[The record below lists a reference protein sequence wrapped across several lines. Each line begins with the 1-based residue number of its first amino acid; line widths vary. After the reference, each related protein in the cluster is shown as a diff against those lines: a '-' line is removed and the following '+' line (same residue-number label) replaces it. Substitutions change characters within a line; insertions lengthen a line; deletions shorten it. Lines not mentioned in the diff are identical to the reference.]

1 MAETIQKDLVVL
13 SLTPDQ
19 RRYLIDEVHEM
30 TGTVTNGELVRHALM
45 TYRSLVEL
53 VRQGYTLYA
62 ENERYAED
70 ERGRK
75 RTILLP
81 DDFGIASI
89 PIEKKQIG

>member
-30 TGTVTNGELVRHALM
+30 TGTVTNGELMRHALT

-53 VRQGYTLYA
+53 VGQGNSL
-62 ENERYAED
+62 YAED

-75 RTILLP
+75 STILLP
-81 DDFGIASI
+81 DDLGIARI

>member
-1 MAETIQKDLVVL
+1 MAETIQKGLIVL
-13 SLTPDQ
+13 GLTPDQ

-30 TGTVTNGELVRHALM
+30 TGTVTNGELMRHALT

-53 VRQGYTLYA
+53 VGQGNSL
-62 ENERYAED
+62 YAED

-75 RTILLP
+75 STILLP
-81 DDFGIASI
+81 DDLGIARI